1 MEWLRLNSESIH
13 RRAPASERGHRGSRI
28 RHFNYEGAVLDCA
41 SGGIIL
47 NDRYMPPSRGPR
59 YDLSTME
66 IRSIVDEAT
75 QAHTAEA
82 YVAVGYRA
90 GWKNY
95 YHWTTQCLLSI
106 HSFLQEGV
114 LGSGLLAVPELG
126 GIQLRSLD
134 LLGIDRGK
142 LLTVR
147 PSGAIRAKKFAA
159 SNAMF
164 VSTAHRFPRELKR
177 MASVLKSS
185 ASLERADSRPAVYIS
200 RLDSH
205 RRKMRNEEDVITT
218 LEKLGVQPVSMTGK
232 TLDEQI
238 SIISN
243 ARLIV
248 APHGAGLTN
257 ILYAAPGAHLYELFS
272 AAYTV
277 NCYQALAQA
286 VGIGYTSS
294 VFQPTSGVGHTTV
307 WSAVVDDVARNTEA
321 RLKQATDS
329 I

>member
-1 MEWLRLNSESIH
+1 MEWLRLNSESIPP
-13 RRAPASERGHRGSRI
+13 RAAARERANRGPRI
-28 RHFNYEGAVLDCA
+28 RHFNYEGAVLDGA

-59 YDLSTME
+59 YNLSATE
-66 IRSIVDEAT
+66 IRSIVDNAT

-82 YVAVGYRA
+82 HVAVGYRA

-106 HSFLQEGV
+106 HSLMQEGV
-114 LGSGLLAVPELG
+114 LDSALLAVPELG

-134 LLGIDRGK
+134 LLGIDRQR

-147 PSGAIRAKKFAA
+147 PVSAIRARRFTAT
-159 SNAMF
+159 NAMF
-164 VSTAHRFPRELKR
+164 ASTAHRFPHELKK
-177 MASVLKSS
+177 MASALKSS
-185 ASLERADSRPAVYIS
+185 ASLERADSRPAIYIS

-205 RRKMRNEEDVITT
+205 RRKMRNEEDVITA

-232 TLDEQI
+232 TLDDQI

-272 AAYTV
+272 ASYTV

-286 VGIGYTSS
+286 VGIGYTNS
-294 VFQPTSGVGHTTV
+294 VFQPTSGDGHTTV
-307 WSAVVDDVARNTEA
+307 WSADVDEVARNTEA
-321 RLKQATDS
+321 RLKQATNS
-329 I
+329 V

>member
-13 RRAPASERGHRGSRI
+13 RRAPASERVSRGSRI

-59 YDLSTME
+59 YDLSAME

-82 YVAVGYRA
+82 FIAVGYRA

-114 LGSGLLAVPELG
+114 LDSGVLAVPELG

-142 LLTVR
+142 LLNVR

-164 VSTAHRFPRELKR
+164 ASTAHRFPRELKK

-185 ASLERADSRPAVYIS
+185 ASLERADSPSAVYIS

-205 RRKMRNEEDVITT
+205 RRKMRNEEDVITA

-238 SIISN
+238 SMISN

-272 AAYTV
+272 ASYTV
-277 NCYQALAQA
+277 NCYEALAQA

-294 VFQPTSGVGHTTV
+294 VFQPTSGDGHNTV
-307 WSAVVDDVARNTEA
+307 WSADVDEVTRNTEA
-321 RLKQATDS
+321 RLKQATNS
-329 I
+329 V

>member
-13 RRAPASERGHRGSRI
+13 PRAHRERARRGSRI
-28 RHFNYEGAVLDCA
+28 RHYTYEGAVLDCA

-59 YDLSTME
+59 YNLSAAQ
-66 IRSIVDEAT
+66 IRSIVDDAT
-75 QAHTAEA
+75 QASTAQA
-82 YVAVGYRA
+82 NVAVGYRA

-106 HSFLQEGV
+106 HSLSLEGV
-114 LGSGLLAVPELG
+114 LDNGLLAVPELG

-142 LLTVR
+142 LLGVR
-147 PSGAIRAKKFAA
+147 STGAIQAKRFTAT
-159 SNAMF
+159 NAMF
-164 VSTAHRFPRELKR
+164 TSTAQHFPLELKK
-177 MASVLKSS
+177 MADVLKAG
-185 ASLERADSRPAVYIS
+185 ASLDRPGSPPAVYIS

-205 RRKMRNEEDVITT
+205 RRKMRNEEALITA
-218 LEKLGVQPVSMTGK
+218 LEKLGVQAVSMTGK

-243 ARLIV
+243 VRLIV

-272 AAYTV
+272 ASYTV

-286 VGIGYTSS
+286 VGIGYTNS
-294 VFQPTSGVGHTTV
+294 VFQPTSGDGHSTV
-307 WSAVVDDVARNTEA
+307 WSADVDEVTRNTEA
-321 RLKQATDS
+321 RLEQAATS
-329 I
+329 V